1 MATKTPRIKFSFKCT
16 KCGHINYTSSKN
28 PRNTK
33 DLVELMK
40 YCPFCKKHVLHKEIK
55 IK

>member
-16 KCGHINYTSSKN
+16 ICNHINYTSSKN

-33 DLVELMK
+33 DPIELMK
-40 YCPFCKKHVLHKEIK
+40 HCPFCKKHTLHKEIK